1 MNIKSVAT
9 AMKMADEHKN
19 VLTEEE
25 RSFIAYFAYQTE
37 DMELTKTLIERLVG
51 LEEGSARRDV
61 IVCFEDRL
69 YKQPKAIRQMEELL
83 VSIERYRIEEQK
95 AINELSELLTSYNI
109 SVLDEELK
117 KKDAEMTEE
126 VIEAGKVR

>member
-9 AMKMADEHKN
+9 AMKMTDEYKN

-25 RSFIAYFAYQTE
+25 KSFIAYFAYQTE
-37 DMELTKTLIERLVG
+37 DMELTQRLIERLVG
-51 LEEGSARRDV
+51 LEEGTARRNV
-61 IVCFEDRL
+61 IECFEDQL

-95 AINELSELLTSYNI
+95 AINELSNILASYNI

-117 KKDAEMTEE
+117 KKEAEMTEK